1 MAWNPQQ
8 YELFEKQRA
17 RPFFDLVSRIDVER
31 PRRVVD
37 LGCGTGALTA
47 TLAERWPE
55 AEVVGLDSSPE
66 MLGKASVLA
75 DALANLSF
83 QRGDIAEWSPAPGD
97 DVIVSNAALQWL
109 PAHDELLAR
118 WFAALEPGAQLA
130 VQMPANSDSPS
141 QVLLRELADE
151 PRWAEQLSG
160 LKIVNELVGAVDDYL
175 ALAFDAGVAV
185 EAWET
190 VYQHVLQGE
199 DPVLEWVAGTR
210 LRPFVAAL
218 GDEAP
223 AFVEEFRQRLRAAFP
238 PGPAGT
244 VFPFRRL
251 FFVVTAPQAATA

>member
-66 MLGKASVLA
+66 MLEKASVHA
-75 DALANLSF
+75 SDHPNLSF
-83 QRGDIAEWSPAPGD
+83 RLGDIAEWQPAPGD
-97 DVIVSNAALQWL
+97 EVIVSNAALQWV
-109 PAHDELLAR
+109 PRHNDLLTR
-118 WFAALEPGAQLA
+118 WFAALAPGAQLA
-130 VQMPANSDSPS
+130 VQLPANSDSPS
-141 QVLLRELADE
+141 QLLLRELADE
-151 PRWAEQLSG
+151 PPWAAELRG
-160 LKIVNELVGAVDDYL
+160 LKIVNELVGTVDDYL

-190 VYQHVLQGE
+190 VYEHVLPGE

-218 GDEAP
+218 GDNATG
-223 AFVEEFRQRLRAAFP
+223 FVEEFRQRLRVAFP

-251 FFVVTAPQAATA
+251 FFVATR

>member
-47 TLAERWPE
+47 TLAERWPD

-66 MLGKASVLA
+66 MLEKASVQS
-75 DALANLSF
+75 DTHPNLSF
-83 QRGDIAEWSPAPGD
+83 TLRDIADWAPADGD
-97 DVIVSNAALQWL
+97 DVIVSNAALQWV
-109 PAHDELLAR
+109 PQHGELLAR
-118 WFAALEPGAQLA
+118 WYAQLAPGAQLA

-151 PRWAEQLSG
+151 PRWAAPLAG
-160 LKIVNELVGAVDDYL
+160 LRIVNELVGPIDDYV

-190 VYQHVLQGE
+190 IYQHVLQGE
-199 DPVLEWVAGTR
+199 DPVLEWVSGTR

-218 GDEAP
+218 GDDAP
-223 AFVEEFRQRLRAAFP
+223 AFVEEFRQRLRIAFP

-244 VFPFRRL
+244 VFSFRRL
-251 FFVVTAPQAATA
+251 FVVATR

>member
-17 RPFFDLVSRIDVER
+17 RPFFDLLSRVDVEH

-47 TLAERWPE
+47 TLAARWPE
-55 AEVVGLDSSPE
+55 AEVIGLDSSPE
-66 MLGKASVLA
+66 MLDKASVQSGA
-75 DALANLSF
+75 HANLSF
-83 QRGDIAEWSPAPGD
+83 RLGDIAEWAPAPGD
-97 DVIVSNAALQWL
+97 DVVVSNAALQWV
-109 PAHDELLAR
+109 PRHDELLSG

-151 PRWAEQLSG
+151 PRWADRLSG
-160 LKIVNELVGAVDDYL
+160 LKVVNELVGPIDDYL
-175 ALAFDAGVAV
+175 ALAFSAGVAV

-190 VYQHVLQGE
+190 VYEHVLQGE

-223 AFVEEFRQRLRAAFP
+223 GFVDEFRLRLRAAFP

-251 FFVVTAPQAATA
+251 FFVVTR

>member
-17 RPFFDLVSRIDVER
+17 RPFFDLTSRIDVER

-47 TLAERWPE
+47 TLAARWPE

-66 MLGKASVLA
+66 MLGKASVHA
-75 DALANLSF
+75 ASHANLAF
-83 QRGDIAEWSPAPGD
+83 RLGDIAEWQPAPGD
-97 DVIVSNAALQWL
+97 DIIVSNAALQWV
-109 PAHDELLAR
+109 PRHGELLSR

-141 QVLLRELADE
+141 QTLLRELADE
-151 PRWAEQLSG
+151 PRWAERLAG
-160 LKIVNELVGAVDDYL
+160 LKIVNELVGPVDDYL
-175 ALAFDAGVAV
+175 ALAFSAGLAV

-190 VYQHVLQGE
+190 VYQHVLPGE

-218 GDEAP
+218 GGDAP
-223 AFVEEFRQRLRAAFP
+223 AFVEEFRQRLRVAFP
-238 PGPAGT
+238 PGSAGT

-251 FFVVTAPQAATA
+251 FFVVTA